1 MYSGDALVSIERG
14 ACGMS
19 PGGLCLVKCR
29 QLGLGFELISS
40 DEEEEEEDDEGGGTG
55 GVKPDHRSG
64 AGGEPGG
71 WDSGP
76 GATGR
81 AQGGGFG

>member
-1 MYSGDALVSIERG
+1 MSGGG
-14 ACGMS
+14 ACDTS
-19 PGGLCLVKCR
+19 PGAVCFVKCR
-29 QLGLGFELISS
+29 QLGFGFELISS
-40 DEEEEEEDDEGGGTG
+40 DEEEEEEEEEGGGAG

-64 AGGEPGG
+64 GGGEAGG

-81 AQGGGFG
+81 VHGGGLG